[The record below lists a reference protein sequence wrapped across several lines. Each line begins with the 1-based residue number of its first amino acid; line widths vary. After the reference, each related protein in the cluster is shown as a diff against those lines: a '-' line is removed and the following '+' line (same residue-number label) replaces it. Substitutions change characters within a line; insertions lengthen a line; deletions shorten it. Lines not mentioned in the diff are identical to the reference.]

1 MKTLLLTIAAV
12 TAAVTLS
19 PTQAGG
25 QSSTNAVTLTA
36 APTIVTFGGTTVLS
50 GQLTGADNAGVKVD
64 LHQDPFP
71 FGDLK
76 NTGSN
81 TTTDASGNF
90 TFSVKPELLT
100 RYQVTAKAKPQV
112 SSPQVDVRV
121 RSLVTLAVNDRTA
134 KRGQRITFSGTVT
147 PAHAGTVKLQRRI
160 GTGSFRTIASPALTA
175 AGASATFTHTARVRR
190 TATYRV
196 RTVAD
201 ADHAR
206 GTSPKKRVR
215 VRR

>member
-12 TAAVTLS
+12 TAAVVLA
-19 PTQAGG
+19 PAQAGG
-25 QSSTNAVTLTA
+25 QSSTHTVTLAA
-36 APTIVTFGGTTVLS
+36 APTVLTFGGTTVLT
-50 GQLTGADNAGVKVD
+50 GQLVGADNAGVKVD

-76 NTGSN
+76 NAGVS
-81 TTTDASGNF
+81 TTTDAGGKF
-90 TFSVKPELLT
+90 TMSVKPELLT

-112 SSPQVDVRV
+112 SSPQVDVKV
-121 RSLVTLAVNDRTA
+121 RSLVTLTVDDSTA

-147 PAHAGTVKLQRRI
+147 PVHAGTVKLQRRI
-160 GTGSFRTIASPALTA
+160 GTGSFKTVASPALTA
-175 AGASATFTHTARVRR
+175 AGANATFTHTMRVRR

-201 ADHAR
+201 ADHVR
-206 GTSPKKRVR
+206 GTSPKRRVR
-215 VRR
+215 VR